1 MLTKELVVR
10 NKTGLHA
17 RPATDLVNLCK
28 RFVSTVKITAGEA
41 EINPKSIISIL
52 SGGVFTGTRITVT
65 AEGVDEEAAIR
76 EITYL
81 IENLAD

>member
-28 RFVSTVKITAGEA
+28 KFASTVKITAGET

-52 SGGVFTGTRITVT
+52 SGGVFTGTRIIVI
-65 AEGVDEEAAIR
+65 AEGEDEEVAIR
-76 EITYL
+76 EITHL